1 MNNRIKNRTTGCT
14 ENSTG
19 KLLSRCKADRKAK
32 EIHTRAGTTQQTAHH
47 PDLFTR
53 VRRSYHWS
61 EDIVSLQ

>member
-1 MNNRIKNRTTGCT
+1 MNNRIK
-14 ENSTG
+14 